1 MKNSDFDSEQLL
13 MLVDV
18 LLRVTALEN
27 LLMKK
32 NILTNDEIENE
43 ITAIGNN
50 VTDSLLKKT
59 SKNNEFL
66 DFLPVKKKSSSTN

>member
-66 DFLPVKKKSSSTN
+66 DFFACQKEI